1 MADERVVL
9 ITGCGGGIGLAT
21 AMALAAAGWQ
31 VVATVRTGEQ
41 QASVAAASTGPS
53 DAKKL
58 DVRQLD
64 VTDEAAVAR
73 TVEAIV
79 TDHGQLDA
87 VVNNAGMGHEG
98 TVETDSVAN
107 TRAVMDA
114 NFFGL
119 VHVAKAAMPH
129 LRASRGRLVA
139 VSSVAGAV
147 GQPFN
152 EAYCAAKHAVD
163 GFCESLAPVAQ
174 AQGVQVIVVQP
185 GAVATEFA
193 AKARARA
200 VPDVGEAYAGLLDG
214 YHRFMQGAAAGGQTP
229 AEVAA
234 VIRATLE
241 DPDPGYRVQTS
252 RLARAIIGKSLAD
265 LDGRAVQ
272 SLTSKWI
279 ATGPS

>member
-9 ITGCGGGIGLAT
+9 VTGCSGGIGLAT
-21 AMALAAAGWQ
+21 ATALAAAGWC
-31 VVATVRTGEQ
+31 VIATVRTSEQ
-41 QASVAAASTGPS
+41 QAAV
-53 DAKKL
+53 DARPPDETRPL
-58 DVRQLD
+58 DVRRLD

-79 TDHGQLDA
+79 TDHGRLDA

-119 VHVAKAAMPH
+119 VHVAKATMPP

-193 AKARARA
+193 VKARAHA
-200 VPDVGEAYAGLLDG
+200 MPDVGEAYAGLLDS
-214 YHRFMQGAAAGGQTP
+214 YHRFMDGAAAGGQTP

-265 LDGRAVQ
+265 LDGRAIQ

-279 ATGPS
+279 AT